1 MTLSQVASSEGHRP
15 HICKGVSNEGFTYL
29 VAKCP
34 LLEDLNLVQCGNVRG
49 RDVYEATGNACPH
62 LKRFRLHKTPTPR
75 RQRGLLVREALGVA
89 TMHGLRSLILMGSDV
104 TNGEVAT
111 ILDGCPH
118 LELLH
123 LRGCF
128 NIVVNDALRAR
139 CAGIKS
145 LMLPR
150 ARTDGLI
157 S

>member
-1 MTLSQVASSEGHRP
+1 MAPELWRSVVMVRKIKSDALLAMAKVAVDRSSGQLEVFVGKVFVTDELLK
-15 HICKGVSNEGFTYL
+15 HI
-29 VAKCP
+29 
-34 LLEDLNLVQCGNVRG
+34 GN
-49 RDVYEATGNACPH
+49 
-62 LKRFRLHKTPTPR
+62 
-75 RQRGLLVREALGVA
+75 
-89 TMHGLRSLILMGSDV
+89 SLILMGSDV